1 MRALIAGI
9 SLAAIAVV
17 GAPGLAGASPS
28 GSLGNGSAGGVLGGP
43 VTLTYDELG
52 DGHARGTLSSRG
64 GLADC
69 VVGVTSDKS
78 TADAIARGDKPIS
91 DLSPT
96 TTRDRGGQI
105 FGINGDQSGGWRM
118 QSNFSLNPDT
128 SIYAVGQCIVQ
139 GETVSATATYG
150 GGPGSGSL
158 DLGSLG
164 S

>member
-1 MRALIAGI
+1 MRALIAGV

-17 GAPGLAGASPS
+17 GAPGLAGASLS
-28 GSLGNGSAGGVLGGP
+28 GSAGGALGSP

-52 DGHARGTLSSRG
+52 DGHARGTLTSRG
-64 GLADC
+64 EKVGC

-78 TADAIARGDKPIS
+78 AAEAIVRGDRPIS
-91 DLSPT
+91 DLEPAIT
-96 TTRDRGGQI
+96 RGGGVI
-105 FGINGDQSGGWRM
+105 WDHRGVGHWRM
-118 QSNFSLNPDT
+118 QSSFTINPDT
-128 SIYAVGQCIVQ
+128 SIYAVGQCPVQ
-139 GETVSATATYG
+139 GGTASAMATYG